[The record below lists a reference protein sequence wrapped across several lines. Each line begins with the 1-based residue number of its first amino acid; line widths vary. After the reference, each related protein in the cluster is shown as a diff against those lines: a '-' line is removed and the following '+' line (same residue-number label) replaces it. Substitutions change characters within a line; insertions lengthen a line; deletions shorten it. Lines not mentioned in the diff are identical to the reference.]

1 MTGTKKKLLK
11 QSKTYIGLR
20 VRKGGAMSDDNWRK
34 EFDKEFVK
42 EYPYGNSVDG
52 KDKSKFE
59 PIWNG
64 SEPSPSTIKQFIKD
78 LLAKHSQARVEEES
92 YTPEQIIQAYSIV
105 LSKHGKMFMD
115 ELILELKRN
124 FKTEL
129 KNTGGKK

>member
-1 MTGTKKKLLK
+1 MKPNKPTMEDWKKGFRLDFSALLIDLCNKESVTMGDLNDLLK
-11 QSKTYIGLR
+11 RQ
-20 VRKGGAMSDDNWRK
+20 
-34 EFDKEFVK
+34 
-42 EYPYGNSVDG
+42 
-52 KDKSKFE
+52 
-59 PIWNG
+59 
-64 SEPSPSTIKQFIKD
+64 IKFIKD
-78 LLAKHSQARVEEES
+78 LLAKHSQTKVEEES

>member
-1 MTGTKKKLLK
+1 
-11 QSKTYIGLR
+11 
-20 VRKGGAMSDDNWRK
+20 MSDDNWQR
-34 EFDKEFVK
+34 EFDLYFAGHLGTKFAEKKVK
-42 EYPYGNSVDG
+42 L
-52 KDKSKFE
+52 
-59 PIWNG
+59 
-64 SEPSPSTIKQFIKD
+64 FIKD